1 MFTVDLVSDLRR
13 REGVRDKGREKDKEK
28 GRKVGTGRERR
39 KGKEGSL
46 HASVTYHMLVHAL
59 FFFRV
64 ISFMRASS
72 ILSHS
77 SCKCCCC
84 SRTVS
89 MVTTPTAV
97 DRARYTHS
105 DLKIVL

>member
-28 GRKVGTGRERR
+28 GRKVGTGRKRR

-59 FFFRV
+59 FFFRI

-72 ILSHS
+72 TLSHS
-77 SCKCCCC
+77 SCNRRCC

-89 MVTTPTAV
+89 MVTTHTAV
-97 DRARYTHS
+97 DT
-105 DLKIVL
+105 LQ

>member
-1 MFTVDLVSDLRR
+1 M
-13 REGVRDKGREKDKEK
+13 RDKGRDKDKEK
-28 GRKVGTGRERR
+28 GRKVGTGRKRKRR

-46 HASVTYHMLVHAL
+46 HTSMTYHMLVHAL
-59 FFFRV
+59 FFFRI

-72 ILSHS
+72 TLSHS
-77 SCKCCCC
+77 SCNHRCC

-89 MVTTPTAV
+89 MVTTHTAV